1 MHEGWKRVTNGA
13 VARAARALALLG
25 ATLALAACVGG
36 QVKRVSEPG
45 IGIQQLTV
53 QADGRWSID
62 LRLQNFSSVPM
73 RFDTVALELETGGV
87 AAGTLNASP
96 AVTVGPESADVVTV
110 AFTPS
115 ADARIAAASALA
127 DGRQLSYSLRGTVT
141 SAAQDRNPR
150 DYTAKRTSALSPVP
164 GLAGVMR

>member
-1 MHEGWKRVTNGA
+1 MHEGWKRMTSRA
-13 VARAARALALLG
+13 VARTCRTLALLG

-36 QVKRVSEPG
+36 PIKRVSEPG

-73 RFDTVALELETGGV
+73 RFGTLTLELEAGGV
-87 AAGTLNASP
+87 AAGTLTHAP
-96 AVTVGPESADVVTV
+96 ALTVGPESADVVTV

-115 ADARIAAASALA
+115 AEARIAAAGALA
-127 DGRQLSYSLRGTVT
+127 DGRQLSYSVRGTINA
-141 SAAQDRNPR
+141 AAQDRKPR
-150 DYTAKRTSALSPVP
+150 DFPAKRTSALSPVP
-164 GLAGVMR
+164 GLAGVLR